1 MKNIFKILSVTAFM
15 LVIAFAMTA
24 CHHDDPDPIP
34 DVQPIPPTPLTGTV
48 TVTNAVTI
56 NVGEESMKL
65 TADASGLNGSSS
77 YYSYRW
83 IRDGAEISGA
93 RSSTYDVTPDDYGKA
108 LRVKVTSSV
117 NSGEQFGD
125 FTVPSPTKL
134 VLTLK
139 WNSAAGKK
147 DTGIIIER
155 ENGGNWKGAQTS
167 GNLTTTGSTIT
178 LTSWQETKFKMRTT
192 YTFAGIKYYFK
203 KDNDSGSELFDFTTG
218 AKTYTLTNKFAT
230 AVLYDLFATE

>member
-1 MKNIFKILSVTAFM
+1 MKNIFKLLSVTAFV

-24 CHHDDPDPIP
+24 CHSEDKPDPDPDSDP
-34 DVQPIPPTPLTGTV
+34 QTPLTGTV
-48 TVTNAVTI
+48 SVTSALTI

-65 TADASGLNGSSS
+65 TADASGLNSS

-93 RSSTYDVTPDDYGKA
+93 RSSTYDVTPADYGKA

-125 FTVPSPTKL
+125 FTVPSPTTL
-134 VLTLK
+134 TLTLK
-139 WNSAAGKK
+139 WDNAAQKK

-155 ENGGNWKGAQTS
+155 ENGGYWKGAQTS
-167 GNLTTTGSTIT
+167 GNLTTTGSTII
-178 LTSWQETKFKMRTT
+178 LTSWQETKFKMRTE
-192 YTFAGIKYYFK
+192 YTLIGTKYYFQ
-203 KDNDSGSELFDFTTG
+203 KDNASGSELFDLTNGT
-218 AKTYTLTNKFAT
+218 KTYTLTNKFAT
-230 AVLYDLFATE
+230 SVLYDLFATEG